1 MKPPRKGAS
10 PNVPTREI
18 ACVSQSSVLSGLG
31 MSTPAIDLRS
41 DTVTRPTAAMRDAM
55 MSAPLGDD
63 VFGDDPT
70 VNALEA
76 QLAERLGKE
85 RGLFVP
91 SGTMA
96 NQLAVRA
103 HTGAGDEI
111 VLHHRSHIYNYEG
124 GGAAALAGVSMRTIE
139 TGDGSLPVA
148 EVEAALHLSTD
159 PHFAPTS
166 LVCFE
171 NTNNGCGGVVVP
183 QSNIREVMSAVRKR
197 SDATGRTIGF
207 HLDGARFFN
216 AVVASEHSALEMAD
230 GFDTV
235 SICLSKGLGS
245 PVGSVL
251 VGSERLIAR
260 AYRFRKMYGG
270 GMRQAGVIAAAGAYA
285 LESHV
290 AGLADDHR
298 RAQTLAHALNNVDG
312 LSVDLERVH
321 TNLVYFDLDAA
332 HPLAGW
338 GDDFIPFLVERL
350 AERGVLLTGSPT
362 RLRAVTHL
370 DVDDDGIARAIDA
383 VQSVMASA

>member
-1 MKPPRKGAS
+1 
-10 PNVPTREI
+10 
-18 ACVSQSSVLSGLG
+18 
-31 MSTPAIDLRS
+31 MSRPAIDLRS
-41 DTVTRPTAAMRDAM
+41 DTVTRPTAAMREAM

-76 QLAERLGKE
+76 ELAELLGKE
-85 RGLFVP
+85 RGLYVP

-124 GGAAALAGVSMRTIE
+124 GGAAALAGVSMRTIDSS
-139 TGDGSLPVA
+139 DGSLPVA
-148 EVEAALHLSTD
+148 DVEAALHLSSD

-183 QSNIREVMSAVRKR
+183 QQNVTEVMELVRKQA
-197 SDATGRTIGF
+197 STAERTIGF

-216 AVVASEHSALEMAD
+216 AAVASGSTPMELAA

-235 SICLSKGLGS
+235 SICLSKGLGA

-251 VGSERLIAR
+251 LGSEGLIAR

-270 GMRQAGVIAAAGAYA
+270 GMRQAGVIASAGAHA
-285 LESHV
+285 LAHHV
-290 AGLADDHR
+290 DGLADDHR
-298 RAQTLAHALNNVDG
+298 RAKTLANALNAIDG
-312 LSVDLERVH
+312 ITVDLPRVQS
-321 TNLVYFDLDAA
+321 NLVYFDLDGA
-332 HPLAGW
+332 HPLAGS
-338 GDDFIPFLVERL
+338 GADFVPFLVRRL
-350 AERGVLLTGSPT
+350 ADRGVLLTGSPT

-370 DVDDDGIARAIDA
+370 DVDDEGIARAIDA
-383 VQSVMASA
+383 IQFVMASP